1 MSIAVHAFAGDLDPA
16 AQLAAALAA
25 PCREVA
31 LHIFPDGETLPMV
44 ATGDRTV
51 IAYVRLD
58 HPNPRLMPLL
68 QACDAWRRGG
78 AQRLVL
84 VAPYMPY
91 LRQDAVFAPGQAL
104 SRDVFAPLIGA
115 AFDQIVTVEPHLH
128 RTPDLTPVFGRPV
141 TVLTAEDVLAEALA
155 PVGPNTL
162 VIGPDAE
169 SQAWTD
175 RLAGR
180 LGAEGCAFQKIRRG
194 DRAVSLSPPAGLE
207 LVGREV
213 VLVDDIASSGE
224 TLIAGVALVK
234 QLGAARVRV
243 AVVHALIAEEAV
255 ARLRE
260 AGCDDILSCDS
271 CAHPTNRISLAGLI
285 AGALTRETAP

>member
-1 MSIAVHAFAGDLDPA
+1 MSVAVHAFAGDLGPA
-16 AQLAAALAA
+16 AQLAAALGA
-25 PCREVA
+25 PCREIA
-31 LHIFPDGETLPMV
+31 LHVFPDGETLPTV
-44 ATGDRTV
+44 AVGDRTV
-51 IAYVRLD
+51 IAHVRLD

-68 QACDAWRRGG
+68 QACDAWRRSG

-104 SRDVFAPLIGA
+104 SRDVFAPLLGA
-115 AFDQIVTVEPHLH
+115 AFDHIVTVEPHLH

-141 TVLTAEDVLAEALA
+141 SVLTAEDVLAEALA
-155 PVGPNTL
+155 PAAPDTL

-180 LGAEGCAFQKIRRG
+180 LGAEGCVFQKVRRG
-194 DRAVSLSPPAGLE
+194 DRSVTLSPPAGLK
-207 LVGREV
+207 VDGREV

-234 QLGAARVRV
+234 QLGAVRVRV
-243 AVVHALIAEEAV
+243 AVVHALMDAEAE
-255 ARLRE
+255 ARLRG

-271 CAHPTNRISLAGLI
+271 CAHPTNRIPLAGLI
-285 AGALTRETAP
+285 AGALLREIAQ